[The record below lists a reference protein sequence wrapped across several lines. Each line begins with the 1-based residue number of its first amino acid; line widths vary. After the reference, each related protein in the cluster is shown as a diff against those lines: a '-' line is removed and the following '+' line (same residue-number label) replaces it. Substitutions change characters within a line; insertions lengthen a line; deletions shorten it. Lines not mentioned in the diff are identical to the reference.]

1 MKKVLTSLV
10 ICLFTCVTVFAQN
23 MTITGTVTAT
33 DDPQGIPGVFVMVK
47 GTSNGTSTGAD
58 GQYTIQAEKGAVLVF
73 SMLGYTTQEVTVGA
87 ASKVDVVLEAETTL
101 LGEAVVTALGMKR
114 EKKALTYAVQ
124 DLKGESLLENRTA
137 NIGTSLSGKVAGMLV
152 TGTISPG
159 GSNRIVIRGESSL
172 NNNQPLLVI
181 DGVPYDNTQ
190 DNDSISGASYGGYD
204 YGDGMGMLNAD
215 DIESIS
221 VLKGPSA
228 AALYGSRGGSGVI
241 LITTKS
247 GKNNQKPQVTFS
259 NNTTFETVAL
269 QPDFQNEFGQGQ
281 NGVFDPNA
289 RVSWG
294 PAMGTPVEHWRTHQM
309 TPMKAENNNFDSF
322 MKTGYATTTS
332 LDVAGGT
339 EKATY
344 RFGVSHLQQEGV
356 IPNNGLQ
363 KTNATARVSAEIL
376 PHLTAEA
383 KIQFVHQI
391 GKNRV
396 GVGASGNNPIF
407 ALIYSPRSINLH
419 DMKEIFDEDG
429 NYLDWAYYNNGGKVT
444 LSTFQNPYALCEYY
458 GNEDITN
465 RVTAHG
471 NLKYAP
477 VKWFD
482 IKAQY
487 GIDTYNVN
495 KELWR
500 REGLCTVSTDGYYS
514 MSTRYFKEINADVLA
529 SFHFDNI
536 GGSKVNLSANAGA
549 NLMHRTAKSTSESAS
564 GLTIPHLYTI
574 SNGKTISSS
583 SSKSEKEIQS
593 VYAMLH
599 AEYNGYLFLD
609 LTARNDWSSTLPKGN
624 WSYFYP
630 SASLGWVI
638 TEMIDKCGG
647 NVPSWLTYA
656 KLRGAY
662 AQVGKDTDPY
672 SLYPTMGTSQNQ
684 AGGRLVMNLPGTRPN
699 AELKPERQDGYEIG
713 FETRL
718 FNGRFGFDFTWYNQ
732 TTKNQ
737 IISLATSITSGY
749 TSRMINAG
757 AINNKGIE
765 LIVDAVPVETK
776 DWNWKIQFNYTKNW
790 SKVLELAEG
799 IDTYVL
805 SQPMS
810 RISVVAKVGEPFG
823 DIYAKDVKTDDQGRV
838 LTKGGKVQITSEE
851 IYKGNMNPDWMGTL
865 TSTLR
870 WRDFDFSFLIDARIG
885 GKMYMESMPRLEGNG
900 QLQSTVPGRAEYYAT
915 GKGLITDGIDV
926 DTNLP
931 NTVELDPT
939 SYYSQWGS
947 ARGHYVYD
955 MTNVRMREM
964 SLGYRFPQKWFTNS
978 IVKGMKLS
986 FVGNNLFFFYNAMPS
1001 VDPECS
1007 YSTGTAQGYESCSLP
1022 STRRFGFN
1030 FNITF

>member
-1 MKKVLTSLV
+1 MKKIMTSLV
-10 ICLFTCVTVFAQN
+10 ICLLACVTAFAQN
-23 MTITGTVTAT
+23 MTVTGTVTAT

-47 GTSNGTSTGAD
+47 GTSNGTSTDAN
-58 GQYTIQAEKGAVLVF
+58 GQYSIQAKQGAVLVF
-73 SMLGYTTQEVTVGA
+73 SMLGYTTQEVTVA
-87 ASKVDVVLEAETTL
+87 ASSKVDVILQSETTL

-124 DLKGESLLENRTA
+124 DLKGASLLENRTA

-190 DNDSISGASYGGYD
+190 DNDSISGAAYGGYD

-247 GKNNQKPQVTFS
+247 GKKNQKPQVTFS

-269 QPDFQNEFGQGQ
+269 QPDFQNEYGQGQ
-281 NGVFDPNA
+281 NGKFDPNA

-294 PAMGTPVEHWRTHQM
+294 PKMGTVVEHWKTHEM
-309 TPMKAENNNFDSF
+309 TPLKAENNNFDSF
-322 MKTGYATTTS
+322 MKTGYSTTTS
-332 LDVAGGT
+332 LDVSGGAD
-339 EKATY
+339 KANY

-376 PHLTAEA
+376 PHLTAEV
-383 KIQFVHQI
+383 KVQFAHQK

-396 GVGASGNNPIF
+396 GLGANGNNPIF

-419 DMKEIFDEDG
+419 DMKEIFDENG

-500 REGLCTVSTDGYYS
+500 REGLCTASIDGYYS
-514 MSTRYFKEINADVLA
+514 VSTRYFKEINADVLA
-529 SFHFDNI
+529 SFHFEDI
-536 GGSKVNLSANAGA
+536 GGSKVNLAANAGA
-549 NLMHRTAKSTSESAS
+549 NLMHRNAKSTSESAS

-574 SNGKTISSS
+574 SNGMTISAS

-609 LTARNDWSSTLPKGN
+609 VTARNDWSSTLPKSN

-630 SASLGWVI
+630 SVSLGWVI
-638 TEMIDKCGG
+638 TEMINKVGG
-647 NVPSWLTYA
+647 NVPTWFTYA

-699 AELKPERQDGYEIG
+699 AELKPERQEGYEIG
-713 FETRL
+713 LEARL
-718 FNGRFGFDFTWYNQ
+718 FNGRLGFDATWYDQ

-749 TSRMINAG
+749 TARMINAG

-765 LIVDAVPVETK
+765 LIIDAVPVETK
-776 DWNWKIQFNYTKNW
+776 DWNWKIQFNYSKNW

-823 DIYAKDVKTDDQGRV
+823 NIYAKDVKTDENGNV
-838 LTKGGKVQITSEE
+838 LTKNGKVQITSEE
-851 IYKGNMNPDWMGTL
+851 VYQGNMNPDWMGGFS
-865 TSTLR
+865 STLK
-870 WRDFDFSFLIDARIG
+870 WRDFDFSFLIDARFG

-900 QLQSTVPGRAEYYAT
+900 QLKSTLPGRAEYYET
-915 GKGLITDGIDV
+915 GKGLVTEGIDV
-926 DTNLP
+926 TTGQA

-947 ARGHYVYD
+947 ARGHYIYD
-955 MTNVRMREM
+955 MTNIRMREM
-964 SLGYRFPQKWFTNS
+964 SLGYRFPQKWFAKS

-986 FVGNNLFFFYNAMPS
+986 FVGNNLFFFYNAMPH

>member
-1 MKKVLTSLV
+1 MKKIVSTLLTVLL
-10 ICLFTCVTVFAQN
+10 ICAASFAQAQ
-23 MTITGTVTAT
+23 TIKGTVTSE
-33 DDPQGIPGVFVMVK
+33 DEPQGVPGVAVIVK
-47 GTSNGTSTGAD
+47 GTNVATVTDNAGKYSISAK
-58 GQYTIQAEKGAVLVF
+58 QGAVLVF
-73 SMLGYTTQEVTVGA
+73 TCLGYQDQEVTVGA
-87 ASKVDVVLEAETTL
+87 SAIIDVL
-101 LGEAVVTALGMKR
+101 LKNDVEMLQDAVVTALGMKR
-114 EKKALTYAVQ
+114 EKKALTYSVQ
-124 DLKGESLLENRTA
+124 DLKGESLLANRTA

-181 DGVPYDNTQ
+181 DGIPYDNTQ
-190 DNDSISGASYGGYD
+190 DNDSVDGASYGGYD
-204 YGDGMGMLNAD
+204 YGDGMGLISAD

-247 GKNNQKPQVTFS
+247 GSKNQKPQVTFS
-259 NNTTFETVAL
+259 ENLLFENVAL

-294 PAMGTPVEHWRTHQM
+294 PAMGTMVEHWKTHQM
-309 TPMKAENNNFDSF
+309 QPLEAKNNNFDSF
-322 MKTGYATTTS
+322 MKTGYASTTS
-332 LDVAGGT
+332 IDVSGGT

-363 KTNATARVSAEIL
+363 KTNFTARVSAELL
-376 PHLTAEA
+376 PHLTAET
-383 KIQFVHQI
+383 KIQFAHQK

-419 DMKEIFDEDG
+419 DMKEVFDENG

-465 RVTAHG
+465 RITAHG
-471 NLKYAP
+471 NLKYNP

-487 GIDTYNVN
+487 GVDTYNVN

-514 MSTRYFKEINADVLA
+514 MSTNYFKEMNADILA
-529 SFHFDNI
+529 SFRGDNL
-536 GGSKVNLSANAGA
+536 GGSKVNLSGSVGA
-549 NLMHRTAKSTSESAS
+549 SVMHRSAKSTSESAS
-564 GLTIPHLYTI
+564 GLNVPHLYTI

-583 SSKSEKEIQS
+583 SSKSDKEIQS

-599 AEYNGYLFLD
+599 AEYDGFLFFD
-609 LTARNDWSSTLPKGN
+609 ATARNDWSSTLPKTN

-630 SASLGWVI
+630 SVSLGWVV
-638 TEMIDKCGG
+638 TEMLNRVGVG
-647 NVPSWLTYA
+647 TPSWLTFA
-656 KLRGAY
+656 KIRGAY
-662 AQVGKDTDPY
+662 AQVGKDTSPY
-672 SLYPTMGTSQNQ
+672 QLYATMGTSQNQ
-684 AGGRLVMNLPGTRPN
+684 AGGRMVMNLPGTRKN

-713 FETRL
+713 LEARFFTGRL
-718 FNGRFGFDFTWYNQ
+718 GFDLTWYDQ

-737 IISLATSITSGY
+737 IISLDSSITTGF

-765 LIVDAVPVETK
+765 LTVDAIPVETQ

-790 SKVLELAEG
+790 SMVKELTEG
-799 IDTYVL
+799 IDKYVL
-805 SQPMS
+805 ATPMS

-823 DIYAKDVKTDDQGRV
+823 NIYAKDVKTDDQGRA
-838 LTKGGKVQITSEE
+838 LTKNGKVQITTEE
-851 IYKGNMNPDWMGTL
+851 ILKGNMNPDWMGSL
-865 TSTLR
+865 SSTLK
-870 WRDFDFSFLIDARIG
+870 WKDIDFSFLIDARFG

-900 QLQSTVPGRAEYYAT
+900 QLKNTVPGRAEYYAT
-915 GKGLITDGIDV
+915 GKGLVTDGIDI
-926 DTNLP
+926 DTGKP
-931 NTVELDPT
+931 NTVELNPT
-939 SYYSQWGS
+939 DYYSQWGS
-947 ARGHYVYD
+947 ARGHYIYD
-955 MTNVRMREM
+955 MTNIRMREM
-964 SLGYRFPQKWFTNS
+964 SIGYTFPKKWFENA

-986 FVGNNLFFFYNAMPS
+986 IVGNNLFFFYNAMPH

-1030 FNITF
+1030 FSIKF

>member
-1 MKKVLTSLV
+1 MKKILTILLAV
-10 ICLFTCVTVFAQN
+10 AAICTTSFAQAQ
-23 MTITGTVTAT
+23 TVSGTVTSA
-33 DDPQGIPGVFVMVK
+33 DEPQGVPGVAVMVK
-47 GTSNGTSTGAD
+47 GTNTAAVTSIDGKYNIAAKPGT
-58 GQYTIQAEKGAVLVF
+58 VLVY
-73 SMLGYTTQEVTVGA
+73 SCIGYETQEITVGQA
-87 ASKVDVVLEAETTL
+87 FVIDVVLKADVEML
-101 LGEAVVTALGMKR
+101 QDAVVTALGVKK
-114 EKKALTYAVQ
+114 EKKALTYSVQ

-247 GKNNQKPQVTFS
+247 GKKGQKPQVTFS
-259 NNTTFETVAL
+259 NNTTFERVAL
-269 QPDFQNEFGQGQ
+269 QPDFQDEFGQGQ

-332 LDVAGGT
+332 IDVSGGSD
-339 EKATY
+339 KATY
-344 RFGVSHLQQEGV
+344 RFGVSRLDQEGV
-356 IPNNGLQ
+356 IPNNGLE
-363 KTNATARVSAEIL
+363 KTNFTARVGAELL
-376 PHLTAEA
+376 PHLTAET
-383 KIQFVHQI
+383 KIQFAHQI
-391 GKNRV
+391 GHNRV

-419 DMKEIFDEDG
+419 DMKEIFDENG

-500 REGLCTVSTDGYYS
+500 REGLCTASTDGYYS

-529 SFHFDNI
+529 SFHFDNV
-536 GGSKVNLSANAGA
+536 GGSKVSLSANAGA
-549 NLMHRTAKSTSESAS
+549 NIMHRSAKSTSESAS
-564 GLTIPHLYTI
+564 GLNIPHLFTI
-574 SNGKTISSS
+574 SNGMTISAS

-593 VYAMLH
+593 VYAMAH
-599 AEYNGYLFLD
+599 AEYDGFLYLD
-609 LTARNDWSSTLPKGN
+609 VTARNDWSSTLPKTN

-630 SASLGWVI
+630 SVSVGWII
-638 TEMIDKCGG
+638 TDMLNKVGAG
-647 NVPSWLTYA
+647 SPSWLTYTKVRA
-656 KLRGAY
+656 AY

-713 FETRL
+713 LESRF
-718 FNGRFGFDFTWYNQ
+718 FNGRFGFDFTWYDQ

-737 IISLATSITSGY
+737 IISLASSITTGY

-765 LIVDAVPVETK
+765 LIVDAIPVETK
-776 DWNWKIQFNYTKNW
+776 DWNWKLQFNYTKNW
-790 SKVLELAEG
+790 STVLELAEG
-799 IDTYVL
+799 IDNYVL

-823 DIYAKDVKTDDQGRV
+823 NIYAKDVKTDEQGRA
-838 LTKGGKVQITSEE
+838 LTKDGKVQITSEE
-851 IYKGNMNPDWMGTL
+851 ILKGNMNPDWMGAFS
-865 TSTLR
+865 STLR
-870 WRDFDFSFLIDARIG
+870 WRDFDFSFLIDARFG

-900 QLQSTVPGRAEYYAT
+900 QLKNTVPGRAEYYAT
-915 GKGLITDGIDV
+915 GKGLITDGIDI
-926 DTNLP
+926 DTGMP
-931 NTVELDPT
+931 NTVQLDPT
-939 SYYSQWGS
+939 TYYSQWGS

-955 MTNVRMREM
+955 MTNIRMREM
-964 SLGYRFPQKWFTNS
+964 SLGYRFPKKWFDGS

-986 FVGNNLFFFYNAMPS
+986 VVGNNLFFFYNAMPS